1 MAFTLVV
8 GPTDEVRTQLVH
20 GDAHVLGHCHG
31 QGSDGGGLVDHH
43 QQVPVVGQ
51 VLVESTQ
58 ALLFVGQGP
67 LEDLPACPGSGPWP
81 SARSYRRPV
90 PMKTSMS
97 SILIFVPPLAA
108 WVRGQPVA
116 DRPRTHACERPHPQR
131 AVPLISGHQR
141 PAAAGDFRPRIIYGQ
156 GQDTR
161 AHSNWPGPRPPGT
174 TNKVTGN
181 VFRHRW

>member
-1 MAFTLVV
+1 MVV

-58 ALLFVGQGP
+58 ALLFVGQGL

-97 SILIFVPPLAA
+97 SISISPATSRCVGAGPAGGQAGPAPTPAKDLTRSGPFPLSAVTSVRLLRVTFAPGSSTDRGKTPVPTAT
-108 WVRGQPVA
+108 G
-116 DRPRTHACERPHPQR
+116 
-131 AVPLISGHQR
+131 
-141 PAAAGDFRPRIIYGQ
+141 PA
-156 GQDTR
+156 
-161 AHSNWPGPRPPGT
+161 PGT
-174 TNKVTGN
+174 YHQGLPT
-181 VFRHRW
+181 R